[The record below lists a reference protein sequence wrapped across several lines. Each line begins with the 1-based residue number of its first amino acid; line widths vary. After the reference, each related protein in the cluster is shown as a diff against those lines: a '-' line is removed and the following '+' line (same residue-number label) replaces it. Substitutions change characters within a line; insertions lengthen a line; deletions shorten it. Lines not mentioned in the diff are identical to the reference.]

1 MTGANEAE
9 LMNELRTPFAMF
21 GLIDNMANGLGE
33 KLTVR
38 RLACCWLL
46 CLASCALTSLDCR
59 LIHACVAFFCM
70 QLEDFKLT
78 QKLNADRMEKA
89 ICLVL
94 DRLAET
100 QFLSVFAALPA
111 QA

>member
-38 RLACCWLL
+38 WAVLLLRLTILVLSLSYLTCDGDSLSFR
-46 CLASCALTSLDCR
+46 ASA
-59 LIHACVAFFCM
+59 

-78 QKLNADRMEKA
+78 QKLNAERMERA

-94 DRLAET
+94 DELAEKK
-100 QFLSVFAALPA
+100 FLSTFGSPA
-111 QA
+111 SA

>member
-38 RLACCWLL
+38 SAQDIFVNVFSTADLRYIL
-46 CLASCALTSLDCR
+46 CLAS
-59 LIHACVAFFCM
+59 HACSWKP
-70 QLEDFKLT
+70 L
-78 QKLNADRMEKA
+78 RS
-89 ICLVL
+89 
-94 DRLAET
+94 RR
-100 QFLSVFAALPA
+100 S
-111 QA
+111 

>member
-38 RLACCWLL
+38 IVSAIL
-46 CLASCALTSLDCR
+46 SPSGGKGECR
-59 LIHACVAFFCM
+59 
-70 QLEDFKLT
+70 
-78 QKLNADRMEKA
+78 
-89 ICLVL
+89 
-94 DRLAET
+94 
-100 QFLSVFAALPA
+100 
-111 QA
+111 